1 MRQQILRHLT
11 AVAFE
16 CAGHTAEL
24 SMKRSCDNRGVAMA
38 LPREQALDETT
49 ANVCG
54 GGNERPRLELMC
66 APYVLYVC
74 AINV

>member
-38 LPREQALDETT
+38 SREVVSLDETT
-49 ANVCG
+49 PNVLGDYITDGTKKIG
-54 GGNERPRLELMC
+54 GENKRPPC
-66 APYVLYVC
+66 AVSR
-74 AINV
+74 